1 VKPLLEVSHLAA
13 GYGAIRIVNDVSV
26 RVSAGSVAA
35 LIGGNGAGK
44 TTLVRSIAGSLPLQG
59 GAILFDGLDLTDL
72 PASQRVDLGLVLVPE
87 GRLIFPRMTVEQN
100 LRVGAIAPRARA
112 RMKIN
117 IERMYAMFPRL
128 LERRHQQGGTLSG
141 GEQQMLAISRG
152 LMAEPRLLVLDEPT
166 LGLAP
171 LAADFIFES
180 IAALRAQGLTILI
193 AEQDVART
201 LELADDAYV
210 IENGVVALTGTGASL
225 LKDARVRSA
234 YLGI

>member
-1 VKPLLEVSHLAA
+1 MKALLEVSSLVA
-13 GYGAIRIVNDVSV
+13 GYGAIRIVNDVSLQV
-26 RVSAGSVAA
+26 AAGSVVA

-44 TTLVRSIAGSLPLQG
+44 TTLVRSIVGSLPIQG
-59 GAILFDGLDLTDL
+59 GALAFDGLDVTSL
-72 PASQRVDLGLVLVPE
+72 PANRRVDLGLVLVPE

-100 LRVGAIAPRARA
+100 LRVGAIAPRARGRA
-112 RMKIN
+112 KIN

-128 LERRHQQGGTLSG
+128 RERRHQQGGTLSG

-171 LAADFIFES
+171 VAADFIFEA
-180 IAALRAQGLTILI
+180 IATLRAQGLTILI

-201 LELADDAYV
+201 LELADNAYV
-210 IENGVVALTGTGASL
+210 IENGVVALAGRGTSL
-225 LKDARVRSA
+225 LKDPRVRSA

>member
-1 VKPLLEVSHLAA
+1 MKTLLEVSHLAA
-13 GYGAIRIVNDVSV
+13 GYDAIRIVNNVSLQV
-26 RVSAGSVAA
+26 AAGSVVA

-44 TTLVRSIAGSLPLQG
+44 TTLVRSIAGSLPIQSG
-59 GAILFDGLDLTDL
+59 DVTFDGVDVTGL
-72 PASQRVDLGLVLVPE
+72 PASQRVELGLALVPE

-100 LRVGAIAPRARA
+100 LRVGAIAPHARPRTRA
-112 RMKIN
+112 N
-117 IERMYAMFPRL
+117 IERMYTMFPRL
-128 LERRHQQGGTLSG
+128 LERRHQLGGTLSG

-152 LMAEPRLLVLDEPT
+152 LMAEPMVLDEPT

-180 IAALRAQGLTILI
+180 IAALRTQGLTILI

-201 LELADDAYV
+201 LEFADNAYV
-210 IENGVVALTGTGASL
+210 IENGMVVLTGTGTSL
-225 LKDARVRSA
+225 LKDSRVRSA

>member
-1 VKPLLEVSHLAA
+1 MKTLLEVSHLAA
-13 GYGAIRIVNDVSV
+13 GYDAIRIVNNVSLQV
-26 RVSAGSVAA
+26 AAGSVVA

-44 TTLVRSIAGSLPLQG
+44 TTLVRSIAGSLPSQSG
-59 GAILFDGLDLTDL
+59 DVTFDGVDVTGL
-72 PASQRVDLGLVLVPE
+72 PASQRVELGLALVPE

-100 LRVGAIAPRARA
+100 LRVGAIAPHARPRTRA
-112 RMKIN
+112 N

-128 LERRHQQGGTLSG
+128 LERRHQLGGTLSG

-180 IAALRAQGLTILI
+180 IAALRTQGLTILI

-201 LELADDAYV
+201 LEFADNAYV
-210 IENGVVALTGTGASL
+210 IENGMVVLTGTGTSL
-225 LKDARVRSA
+225 LKDSRVRSA

>member
-1 VKPLLEVSHLAA
+1 MKTLLEVSHLAA
-13 GYGAIRIVNDVSV
+13 GYDAIRIVNNISLQVA
-26 RVSAGSVAA
+26 AGSVVA

-44 TTLVRSIAGSLPLQG
+44 TTLVRSIAGSLPIQSGDVTFG
-59 GAILFDGLDLTDL
+59 GVDVTGL
-72 PASQRVDLGLVLVPE
+72 PASQRVELGLALVPE

-100 LRVGAIAPRARA
+100 LRVGAIAPHARPRTRA
-112 RMKIN
+112 N

-128 LERRHQQGGTLSG
+128 LERRHQLGGTLSG

-180 IAALRAQGLTILI
+180 IAALRTQGLTILI

-201 LELADDAYV
+201 LELADNAYV
-210 IENGVVALTGTGASL
+210 IENGMVVLTGTGTSL
-225 LKDARVRSA
+225 LKDSRVRSA